1 MSKVIYSEIYLVFE
15 DQPDGDVWGINQVG
29 LKNRISSKPF
39 CKQIKRTETGWIRKH
54 SCQLSDMSV
63 LVGCSRRSED
73 GLCIPSGHFSTGVLQ
88 AVRWGAPHSTGA

>member
-39 CKQIKRTETGWIRKH
+39 CKQIKRTETG
-54 SCQLSDMSV
+54 
-63 LVGCSRRSED
+63 
-73 GLCIPSGHFSTGVLQ
+73 
-88 AVRWGAPHSTGA
+88 